1 MLPFFK
7 KTFFSCGL
15 FISVAALA
23 ISLQLSGCASNSY
36 ASKGAKQGAVQGAAA
51 GAVGGL
57 VSALVFGGDPL
68 DRAARGAVYGGA
80 AGAVAGGIS
89 GGSIDKQVEAQRQ
102 AEAQAQ
108 AQARA
113 QTQQYSL
120 AQTQAEQDAELA
132 ALKKEIGRPAFNG
145 LGALAEC
152 RHEVSLEKAKKAQK
166 SKNPNHRLAG
176 LWLEV
181 LSYADAQQQSQ
192 VSRLIPV
199 IIEQDW
205 DIQNAAQAQQ
215 VIRESAA
222 ELITIR
228 KEFNLPLVCRA

>member
-1 MLPFFK
+1 MS
-7 KTFFSCGL
+7 FSGSKSFTTL
-15 FISVAALA
+15 ALISIISVVMCA
-23 ISLQLSGCASNSY
+23 QLSGCASDTY

-89 GGSIDKQVEAQRQ
+89 GSNKDKQV
-102 AEAQAQ
+102 QAQ
-108 AQARA
+108 K
-113 QTQQYSL
+113 QTQQ
-120 AQTQAEQDAELA
+120 AQVQTQAQEADLE

-145 LGALAEC
+145 LAALAEC
-152 RHEVSLEKAKKAQK
+152 RYDVTLEKAKKARK

-181 LSYADAQQQSQ
+181 LAYAD
-192 VSRLIPV
+192 SRQEERGKSLLPV
-199 IIEQDW
+199 IVEEDW
-205 DIQNAAQAQQ
+205 DIHTEAQAEQAT
-215 VIRESAA
+215 REAVG
-222 ELITIR
+222 ELTVIR
-228 KEFNLPLVCRA
+228 KEYNLPLVCPA

>member
-1 MLPFFK
+1 MLPCFQK
-7 KTFFSCGL
+7 R
-15 FISVAALA
+15 SVAFHVITMIAVFA
-23 ISLQLSGCASNSY
+23 MSVQLSGCASNSY

-80 AGAVAGGIS
+80 TGAVAGGIS
-89 GGSIDKQVEAQRQ
+89 GSRVDKHVQAQKQ

-108 AQARA
+108 AQNRA
-113 QTQQYSL
+113 SSPTL
-120 AQTQAEQDAELA
+120 TQAQQDAELA

-145 LGALAEC
+145 LAALAEC
-152 RHEVSLEKAKKAQK
+152 RHDTSLEKAKKAQQ
-166 SKNPNHRLAG
+166 SNNPNHRLAG

-181 LSYADAQQQSQ
+181 LNYADSQQQTQ
-192 VSRLIPV
+192 VSRLVPAIV
-199 IIEQDW
+199 EQDW
-205 DIQNAAQAQQ
+205 DIQNEAQAEQ

-228 KEFNLPLVCRA
+228 KEYGLPLVCKA

>member
-1 MLPFFK
+1 MLSHFMQKPSSS
-7 KTFFSCGL
+7 TL
-15 FISVAALA
+15 LISVAIVALG
-23 ISLQLSGCASNSY
+23 LQLSGCASDSY

-89 GGSIDKQVEAQRQ
+89 GSRVDKQV
-102 AEAQAQ
+102 QAQ
-108 AQARA
+108 QQAQTHTNARA
-113 QTQQYSL
+113 QSQ
-120 AQTQAEQDAELA
+120 AQQDAELE

-145 LGALAEC
+145 LAALAEC
-152 RHEVSLEKAKKAQK
+152 RHEVTLEKARKAQK

-181 LSYADAQQQSQ
+181 LNYADLQQQEQ
-192 VSRLIPV
+192 LSRLLPDIV
-199 IIEQDW
+199 AEDW
-205 DIQNAAQAQQ
+205 DIQNEAQAEQ
-215 VIRESAA
+215 VARESAA

-228 KEFNLPLVCRA
+228 KEYNLPLVCNA